1 MKSLFKSYR
10 PVIALCSLCL
20 LISGCG
26 GQDSAALSQDDGH
39 VTRNDAATEN
49 IAEETGASEP
59 SEYEPSGR
67 QYGGADFTVASM
79 RRDDSS
85 LWIAYGYREMYS
97 EEENGDPINDAL
109 FIRNRQV
116 MDELDI
122 NIKHFDLSSDAG
134 KDFLKTAMSG
144 DDVIDIGIINTNNI
158 PTVMNSDT
166 LIDLNTLDGVD
177 FSHSWWDHNET
188 ESLTILKRLYAATGD
203 ITLGINLAP
212 ITIFF
217 NKQLHENLGLEDPY
231 ALVEDMKWTLA
242 KSMEMSY
249 AAAADLNGDG
259 KADVDDQYGMMFEN
273 ATLYSM
279 LYAGGVRLTTND
291 SEGVPQISVNVDLA
305 SSIFDLFSPFMADK
319 TTNLRDGQ
327 FPANNCFTDIMLP
340 KFKDNHALFF
350 NNQLLVALNLR
361 SMETDFGILP
371 PPKFSEESSSYHVPI
386 NLYWAMFAVV
396 PKTNTR
402 TELCADVLE
411 AMGYYGRQYLTRAYI
426 ETTIMDKAL
435 RDEDSLKMLDIIFA
449 NRVYDS
455 ATLYDWG
462 SMRSVISGLVGK
474 SAGAFATSFAKNESK
489 IQKGIDKTIES
500 LGG

>member
-1 MKSLFKSYR
+1 MNAYNKKALSVLL
-10 PVIALCSLCL
+10 LCSFIFS
-20 LISGCG
+20 ISACG
-26 GQDSAALSQDDGH
+26 QQDGLNAPADNAAVNTDVGSSE
-39 VTRNDAATEN
+39 TT
-49 IAEETGASEP
+49 AEETTEEP
-59 SEYEPSGR
+59 SEYTSPDR
-67 QYGGADFTVASM
+67 KYDGADFTVASM
-79 RRDDSS
+79 RRDDNS
-85 LWIAYGYREMYS
+85 LWIAYGYREMFS

-116 MDELDI
+116 MDKLDI
-122 NIKHFDLSSDAG
+122 NIKHYDLSSDAG
-134 KDFLKTAMSG
+134 KDFLKIAMSG
-144 DDVIDIGIINTNNI
+144 DDIIDIGIINTNNI

-166 LIDLNTLDGVD
+166 LIDLNTLSGVD
-177 FSHSWWDHNET
+177 FSHSWLDHNET

-217 NKQLHENLGLEDPY
+217 NKQLHENLGLENPY
-231 ALVEDMKWTLA
+231 ALVENGSWTLA

-291 SEGVPQISVNVDLA
+291 AEGVPQISVNVDLA

-319 TTNLRDGQ
+319 TTNLIDGQ
-327 FPANNCFTDIMLP
+327 FPAKNCFTDIMLP

-361 SMETDFGILP
+361 SMDTDFGILP
-371 PPKFSEESSSYHVPI
+371 PPKYLEESDSYHVPI

-402 TELCADVLE
+402 TELCSDVME
-411 AMGYYGRQYLTRAYI
+411 AMGYYGQKYLTKAYV
-426 ETTIMDKAL
+426 ETTIMDKAI
-435 RDEDSLKMLDIIFA
+435 RDEDSLKMLDIIFSS
-449 NRVYDS
+449 RVYDS

-462 SMRSVISGLVGK
+462 GMRSVIGGLVGK
-474 SAGAFATSFAKNESK
+474 SEGAFATAFAKNESK
-489 IQKGIDKTIES
+489 IQKGIDKTLASFE
-500 LGG
+500 

>member
-1 MKSLFKSYR
+1 MLCAVSL
-10 PVIALCSLCL
+10 I
-20 LISGCG
+20 ISACG
-26 GQDSAALSQDDGH
+26 ETADVPAETGGAAAEQE
-39 VTRNDAATEN
+39 NAAAEPA
-49 IAEETGASEP
+49 AEETTTAEP
-59 SEYEPSGR
+59 SEYEPPAKK
-67 QYGGADFTVASM
+67 YDGADFTVASM
-79 RRDDSS
+79 RRDESS

-116 MDELDI
+116 MEELDI
-122 NIKHFDLSSDAG
+122 NIRHFDLSNDAG
-134 KDFLKTAMSG
+134 KDFLKSALAG
-144 DDVIDIGIINTNNI
+144 DDIIDIGIINTNNI
-158 PTVMNSDT
+158 PAIMNSDT
-166 LIDLNTLDGVD
+166 LIDLKTLEGVD
-177 FSHSWWDHNET
+177 FKHSWWDQNET
-188 ESLTILKRLYAATGD
+188 ESLTILNRLYAATGD

-231 ALVEDMKWTLA
+231 ALVNDMKWTLA

-249 AAAADLNGDG
+249 EAAADLNGDG

-279 LYAGGVRLTTND
+279 LYSGGVRITTND
-291 SEGVPQISVNVDLA
+291 ADGVPQISLNLDLA

-327 FPANNCFTDIMLP
+327 FPANNAFTDIMLP

-371 PPKFSEESSSYHVPI
+371 PPKFSEDQTSYHVPI
-386 NLYWAMFAVV
+386 NLYWAMFVVV
-396 PKTNTR
+396 PKTNSR
-402 TELCADVLE
+402 TELCSDVLE
-411 AMGYYGRQYLTRAYI
+411 AMGYYGQQYLTKANI
-426 ETTIMDKAL
+426 ETTIMDTAL
-435 RDEDSLKMLDIIFA
+435 RDEDSLKMLDIIFS

-462 SMRSVISGLVGK
+462 GMRSVISGLVGK
-474 SAGAFATSFAKNESK
+474 SEGAFATSFAKNESK

-500 LGG
+500 FGG